1 MAGQFGFLAYEQEE
15 GKKLFFHMS
24 EVEGGE
30 GLQVYNL
37 AYMYS
42 TVPDSDPDLIFWTRN
57 LYKFLQIFL
66 KWSNSSSS
74 TYDISENL

>member
-30 GLQVYNL
+30 GLQVFNS
-37 AYMYS
+37 AYS
-42 TVPDSDPDLIFWTRN
+42 KNSWITVH
-57 LYKFLQIFL
+57 
-66 KWSNSSSS
+66 
-74 TYDISENL
+74 